1 MMRKTHSN
9 RHVFLWYIYII
20 DITIL
25 LKKMLTRH
33 IFCQAELFMLLWVFP
48 LKSVYRND
56 SVFIQKMNWF
66 EWFPTAIVFPKLQ
79 PLMINWAFMD
89 KITRQRA
96 NDIWGLSVGEKQSH
110 LLSIKM
116 ITTLYWNICVFL
128 DGLFTDITREA
139 AQGCP
144 SNVMFP
150 MRLIE

>member
-1 MMRKTHSN
+1 
-9 RHVFLWYIYII
+9 
-20 DITIL
+20 
-25 LKKMLTRH
+25 MLTRH

-96 NDIWGLSVGEKQSH
+96 NDIWGLSVREKQSH
-110 LLSIKM
+110 LLSIKKEHDLALEHLCLFGWTFYRHHPGSSTRLSIKCHVSHAFNWIGSKLM
-116 ITTLYWNICVFL
+116 PICLY
-128 DGLFTDITREA
+128 
-139 AQGCP
+139 
-144 SNVMFP
+144 
-150 MRLIE
+150 